1 MKTNQ
6 YIILG
11 ASWLL
16 SMSLLTACNDA
27 WDEHYV
33 DFAGASTDD
42 APRLLE
48 HVQADP
54 DLSEFLRVAQHIG
67 YDAVLA
73 APQKLTLWA
82 PVITKAQADSVIA
95 VYDAQKQ
102 IVDDRGYRKQDKDNA
117 AVTQFLQNHI
127 ALYGRSTNSTTND
140 TVRMWNGKYMTMTDE
155 SLNGIPYLQK
165 NIVASNGIMFKLD
178 GKQSFL
184 PNVRES
190 FLLSEGLDSVASF
203 YGSFDRYEIDTEESI
218 RRDIVDGE
226 VVYADSVINLTNRL
240 YNTFGYIHREDS
252 SYLFFAPTKE
262 VWKAE
267 YDKFLP
273 QFNYTAVNSE
283 DQALKDSLKQL
294 NARMGIIAGRVFN
307 LKQQKN
313 EYEDSIKNTQYYN
326 SPKYYGLNVFFKP
339 KAAYDA
345 TTGEGIFGGLTPV
358 QCSNGLMYIDS
369 EGRIDPRKT
378 FQQARYIDITR
389 GHYDIRALPIGKDGD
404 TWMNQSSVAM
414 KSVADSIEVGMGAET
429 TMFKFEKLK
438 EKNYLEIKP
447 NSFSSEITGYNALHD
462 TIYFFLPNTFSNMYY
477 NVYVVMVPEFADRDG
492 YTPGAQIP
500 ELRFRVG
507 FTERKNG
514 EPTTSTNPS
523 DNAYFPNSTEE
534 ELRVST
540 KAQAAGYGSA
550 KNFNYDGKDVRV
562 IPIDIARKFTY
573 ASFDGTGSNTY
584 SYAQRYR
591 ISSYA
596 QQNNINKGTQT
607 NVMRIN
613 RLIYIPFETEDEAK
627 DFELADDLSNLK
639 EYSE

>member
-16 SMSLLTACNDA
+16 SLSLLTACNDA

-33 DFAGASTDD
+33 DFTGTSTDD
-42 APRLLE
+42 APTLLE
-48 HVQADP
+48 HLQKDD
-54 DLSEFLRVAQHIG
+54 DLQEFLRVAKHIG

-95 VYDAQKQ
+95 VYEAQKLL
-102 IVDDRGYRKQDKDNA
+102 VDDKGARRQDKDNA

-140 TVRMWNGKYMTMTDE
+140 TVRMWNGKYMTMTDA
-155 SLNGIPYLQK
+155 SLNGIPYLKK
-165 NIVASNGIMFKLD
+165 NLVASNGIMFKLD
-178 GKQSFL
+178 GKEAFL

-190 FLLSEGLDSVASF
+190 FQLNTGLDSVTSF
-203 YGSFDRYEIDTEESI
+203 YESFDRYEIDTEESI
-218 RRDIVDGE
+218 QRDIVDGE
-226 VVYADSVINLTNRL
+226 VVYADSVINLSNIL
-240 YNTFGYIHREDS
+240 YNYLGYIHREDS

-262 VWKAE
+262 VWKSE
-267 YDKFLP
+267 YERFLP
-273 QFNYTAVNSE
+273 QFNYASE
-283 DQALKDSLKQL
+283 NTEDRIFKDSLTVL
-294 NARMGIIAGRVFN
+294 NTRLAIISGRVFN

-313 EYEDSIKNTQYYN
+313 NYEDSIKNTMYYS
-326 SPKYYGLNVFFKP
+326 SPKYYGLNVFPKP

-345 TTGEGIFGGLTPV
+345 TTGEGIFGGLTPIT
-358 QCSNGLMYIDS
+358 CSNGLLYLDN
-369 EGRIDPRKT
+369 EGRINPRLT
-378 FQQARYIDITR
+378 IQQARYVDITK
-389 GHYDIRALPIGKDGD
+389 GHIDIRAVPLGKDGD
-404 TWMNQSSVAM
+404 TWMNQSSVDM
-414 KSVADSIEVGMGAET
+414 KSVTDSIEVKIGEET
-429 TMFKFEKLK
+429 KMFRFEKLK

-447 NSFSSEITGYNALHD
+447 NSFSQDIDGYNALHD
-462 TIYFFLPNTFSNMYY
+462 TIYFYLPNTFSNMYY

-500 ELRFRVG
+500 SLRFRAG
-507 FTERKNG
+507 FKERNNG
-514 EPTTSTNPS
+514 EAGTSTNPS
-523 DNAYFPNSTEE
+523 DDVYFLNTTDSKEE
-534 ELRVST
+534 ELKSVD
-540 KAQAAGYGSA
+540 GS
-550 KNFNYDGKDVRV
+550 KNFNYDGTDVKV

-573 ASFDGTGSNTY
+573 ASYDETGSLSY

-596 QQNNINKGTQT
+596 QQSNINKGTQT

-613 RLIYIPFETEDEAK
+613 RVIYIPFETKKEAEDFK
-627 DFELADDLSNLK
+627 LADDLSNIK